1 MPDSSTLGFFDRLAL
16 RFGLDDFDKRH
27 KKAFLIIAAATIL
40 VLVFWVI
47 QLRKNII
54 YPLYGGVS
62 PKVLQ
67 EQAAAR
73 QQQSQVVSA
82 DEAALRARDT
92 DKDALSDWDELN
104 LYKTSPYLAD
114 SDSDS
119 FSDKEE
125 IESGNDPN
133 CPKGQNCFLNSTQ
146 VGEGNEQ
153 LSSGALLEDSLS
165 FPTTT
170 SSPAVT
176 GTSSPQTTELSAEE
190 KNALRQTLGDK
201 INDPATIRGLLA
213 QLGMDQKTLDG
224 LSDQQ
229 IIDTLNN
236 LLN

>member
-1 MPDSSTLGFFDRLAL
+1 MPDSPTLGFFDRMAE

-27 KKAFLIIAAATIL
+27 KKAFLIIAAAAIL

-73 QQQSQVVSA
+73 QQQSQNVSA
-82 DEAALRARDT
+82 DETALRARDT

-125 IESGNDPN
+125 IDSGNDPN

-146 VGEGNEQ
+146 TGEGDEQ

-165 FPTTT
+165 FPTDT
-170 SSPAVT
+170 SSPSVS
-176 GTSSPQTTELSAEE
+176 GSSSPQTTELSAEE

-201 INDPATIRGLLA
+201 INDPTTIRGLLA

-229 IIDTLNN
+229 IIETLNN
-236 LLN
+236 LLK